1 MKRFLNV
8 LLICCVLL
16 FSQITVL
23 SQDVPP
29 PPPPQGES
37 GESIGG
43 GAPIGDGTLVLIMLA
58 TGYILIRLRKYRLE
72 TKVK

>member
-1 MKRFLNV
+1 MKRIIKIV
-8 LLICCVLL
+8 LISCVLL
-16 FSQITVL
+16 SFQFTVL
-23 SQDVPP
+23 SQAPP
-29 PPPPQGES
+29 PPSQGES
-37 GESIGG
+37 GEPVGG